1 MTVTLTPTEAQ
12 ENFSAM
18 LDRALSEDD
27 VVVERDGTPQVAIVN
42 YRRYQ
47 MLIGAETELVRLRLQ
62 QASAVASA
70 RAAELSDTDL
80 DHLIKEVRT
89 EANNGA
95 KH

>member
-47 MLIGAETELVRLRLQ
+47 MLIAAETELVRLRLQ